1 MSSITPAPPPYRP
14 IDKEAVFVNKEVK
27 LGDLDVYGFDYDYT
41 LVNYTN
47 ALAEFIFQE
56 TIGLL
61 VWKWKV
67 SLNERFF

>member
-1 MSSITPAPPPYRP
+1 M
-14 IDKEAVFVNKEVK
+14 NKEVK